1 MEEDVAEI
9 VLEDNRLQ
17 TLAISIAERG
27 GAGAIPPL
35 VRAIE
40 ILEEQGVLNRAV
52 EGLGSNEE
60 LMRRAQEQRGLTRP
74 ELAVLL
80 STSKMALQSA
90 IESGK
95 LTEDATL
102 TPELCGAFPRRSGER
117 RVGKECV
124 STCRARWEPY
134 Q

>member
-1 MEEDVAEI
+1 MRISDWSSDVCSSDLLLAEMEEDVAEI

-52 EGLGSNEE
+52 EGLGRHEE
-60 LMRRAQEQRGLTRP
+60 LMRRGKERGGPTRAELAGRVAVRRGL
-74 ELAVLL
+74 
-80 STSKMALQSA
+80 
-90 IESGK
+90 G
-95 LTEDATL
+95 
-102 TPELCGAFPRRSGER
+102 GER
-117 RVGKECV
+117 GGKGGENL
-124 STCRARWEPY
+124 
-134 Q
+134 